1 MAEGAVGDLPVTA
14 EPEAACT
21 DHNLPPTLPASEV
34 RALWFTLENRGLR
47 PWAATARLVIGLD
60 GSRVGEVPLP
70 HAVPSGQAVT
80 ASWVFRTP
88 SGAGRHE
95 LQIEVAEAGAVP
107 GADSAVPLRLAF
119 QVGRSIASRTGR
131 LRDRVL
137 ETHARCWLPC
147 DGVSWSSG
155 GDGYPQFGRDARGC
169 RSTDLEGRTYVDYL
183 MGWGSALLGY
193 AHERIR
199 RAVESVLH
207 SAATPTLTPE
217 LMPEVAD
224 ALCAVFPGAEAA
236 TFGKNGSDAC
246 TAAVRLARAHTGR
259 PLVLS
264 CGYHGWQDWFIEG
277 LGFPATGVPPRDESV
292 LLQFAPGDLEALARL
307 FEKHRGRVAAILL
320 EPAGVLEGTDG
331 PVREVDPAFLAAAAA
346 MARREG
352 ALVIF
357 DEILTGFRH
366 RRGSV
371 QRATGITADLTCV
384 GKGLSNGL
392 PLAAVVGRRDVF
404 ASAIGRIHYEPT
416 FKGETYALAAAR
428 EALRIYGEQDV
439 PGQVEAHG
447 RRLRESVDAACH
459 AAGVPARMIGPPY
472 RMMMVFD
479 GVDPR
484 RRLLMRTLLQQELLR
499 RRVLTNQNLFLP
511 SAAHDEEALTLTLR
525 AFQESLRVVAEA
537 AARDR
542 FASALEI
549 PPLPG

>member
-1 MAEGAVGDLPVTA
+1 LPGTA
-14 EPEAACT
+14 EPDAACT
-21 DHNLPPTLPASEV
+21 DHNLPPALPAGEV
-34 RALWFTLENRGLR
+34 RALWLTLENRGLR
-47 PWAATARLVIGLD
+47 PWAVTDRLVIGLD
-60 GSRVGEVPLP
+60 EARVGELPLP

-80 ASWVFRTP
+80 VSWVFRTP

-95 LQIEVAEAGAVP
+95 LQIEVAEAGTVP
-107 GADSAVPLRLAF
+107 DAGSAPPLRLPF
-119 QVGRSIASRTGR
+119 LVRRSSATRSGR

-147 DGVSWSSG
+147 DGVTWSSG

-169 RSTDLEGRTYVDYL
+169 RTTDVEGRTYVDYL

-193 AHERIR
+193 AHKRIR

-207 SAATPTLTPE
+207 SGATPTLTPE

-224 ALCAVFPGAEAA
+224 ALCALFPGAEAA

-264 CGYHGWQDWFIEG
+264 CGYHGWQDWFVER
-277 LGFPATGVPPRDESV
+277 LGFPATGVPARDEPV
-292 LLQFAPGDLEALARL
+292 LLQFAPGDLQALAGL

-331 PVREVDPAFLAAAAA
+331 PVREADPAFLAAAASL
-346 MARREG
+346 ARREG
-352 ALVIF
+352 AVVIF

-366 RRGSV
+366 RGGSV
-371 QRATGITADLTCV
+371 QQATGVTADLTCV
-384 GKGLSNGL
+384 GKALSNGL
-392 PLAAVVGRRDVF
+392 PLAAMVGRRDIF
-404 ASAIGRIHYEPT
+404 TSAIGRIHYEPT

-428 EALRIYGEQDV
+428 EALRIYREQDV
-439 PGQVEAHG
+439 PGQVATHG
-447 RRLRESVDAACH
+447 GRLRESVDAACR

-472 RMMMVFD
+472 RMMVVFD
-479 GVDPR
+479 GSDPR
-484 RRLLMRTLLQQELLR
+484 RRLLMRTLLHQELLR
-499 RRVLTNQNLFLP
+499 RRVLTTQNLFLP
-511 SAAHDEEALTLTLR
+511 SAAHDEEALTLTVR

-537 AARDR
+537 AARER

-549 PPLPG
+549 APLPG